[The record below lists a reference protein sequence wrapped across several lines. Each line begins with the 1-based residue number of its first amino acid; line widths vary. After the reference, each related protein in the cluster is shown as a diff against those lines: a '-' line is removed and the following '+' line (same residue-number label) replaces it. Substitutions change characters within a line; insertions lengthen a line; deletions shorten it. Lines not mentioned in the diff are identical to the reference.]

1 MRTPVR
7 FAALLRHG
15 IAAFFRSHL
24 EQAIIE
30 TALRQQLAAY
40 ALKRPRPKLSPL
52 DRAFWVA
59 LSRLW
64 PRWKNHLVVVRPETV
79 VRGIARDFECA
90 GDRYQR
96 LAPEDHRSRRKQ
108 RPHRPDGHGERVASQ
123 EDPGRTHETRN
134 PGQLGDGLA
143 RRTEEQARPHSA
155 AAMDDLP
162 PRVSKAGSRSSLPQS
177 PTRSIVSRSTQSGQP
192 SEAHGRTELRRDS
205 SAASAVSCSI
215 MWSS

>member
-1 MRTPVR
+1 MRTLVR

-40 ALKRPRPKLSPL
+40 ARKRPRPKLSPL

-79 VRGIARDFECA
+79 VRW
-90 GDRYQR
+90 
-96 LAPEDHRSRRKQ
+96 HREGFR
-108 RPHRPDGHGERVASQ
+108 
-123 EDPGRTHETRN
+123 
-134 PGQLGDGLA
+134 
-143 RRTEEQARPHSA
+143 
-155 AAMDDLP
+155 MYW
-162 PRVSKAGSRSSLPQS
+162 
-177 PTRSIVSRSTQSGQP
+177 RSIVSRSTQSGQP